1 MAPWPNK
8 VMVPDGGLS
17 RSPIG
22 DRPGLGSPAV
32 DAGEGINVGGEGPP
46 PLGAFVPP
54 LARCR
59 DVGDGPMLGESEGL
73 RCGCS
78 GGVPTKPLRLEG
90 NVPTG
95 GDTMGDPACAA
106 PPPTGLG
113 PTAVERTHV
122 VSAPA
127 HLVGH
132 TAPVEVGLLVV
143 GLWHLHIIILT
154 AVVGTLC
161 LQEAQ
166 ARGERR

>member
-1 MAPWPNK
+1 MRVQRRRTDQAAEIGRQRA
-8 VMVPDGGLS
+8 DGRRHDG
-17 RSPIG
+17 
-22 DRPGLGSPAV
+22 RPGMRCASAHGIGS
-32 DAGEGINVGGEGPP
+32 
-46 PLGAFVPP
+46 
-54 LARCR
+54 
-59 DVGDGPMLGESEGL
+59 
-73 RCGCS
+73 
-78 GGVPTKPLRLEG
+78 
-90 NVPTG
+90 
-95 GDTMGDPACAA
+95 
-106 PPPTGLG
+106 
-113 PTAVERTHV
+113 TAVERTHV